1 MPTSSQ
7 TSQLPA
13 RRRRARFR
21 VPLALSLCTALLLG
35 TPAMAPAAPVPA
47 VVPAAA
53 PTLQGAAPAT
63 ATPLP
68 SLPPVF
74 TASSTAVL
82 VNKSHPLNPLRYVPA
97 DLVNARG
104 SGHYLRSEA
113 AAALNSLFSAA
124 SGAGHGLAIVSGYRS
139 YDTQASLYAYYVRTY
154 GQAYADTI
162 SAKPG
167 YSEHQTG
174 LAVDVGNAGGS
185 CGLSTCFGDTPAGR
199 WVAANAYRFGYIV
212 RYPNGYTG
220 TTGYSYEPWHLRYVG
235 PTIATDMRARN
246 YPTME
251 HYFRG
256 NPSAGASIK
265 LGSDVVA
272 VSSAGQLLRYTAAT
286 AGNYR
291 FHSTIGGGWTGLKQ
305 GFVVDWNSD
314 GVYDLVAQWKNGMLG
329 YYRGRAGGGFDA
341 QRAIGWGWGDMTI
354 TVGKTARGQRYPGV
368 LGYKP
373 DGVLRYY
380 PNSSGGALGGF
391 SSLGPGWA
399 GRGITLADW
408 NNDGTNDVLSQ
419 LPGGA
424 LLYYKGNGTGGI
436 AAPSTIGGGW
446 QVMTHVAPAFGYA
459 GIGTRGLI
467 ARRTD
472 GGLYY
477 YGFRNGSWV
486 SPKLVG
492 NGWGPMQ
499 VFK

>member
-7 TSQLPA
+7 TSRLPA

-21 VPLALSLCTALLLG
+21 VPLALSVCTALLLG
-35 TPAMAPAAPVPA
+35 TPAMAPAAPASAVGIAPA
-47 VVPAAA
+47 
-53 PTLQGAAPAT
+53 LRGAAPAT

-104 SGHYLRSEA
+104 SGYYLRSEA
-113 AAALNSLFSAA
+113 AGALNTLFNAA
-124 SGAGHGLAIVSGYRS
+124 SSAGHGLAIVSGYRS
-139 YDTQASLYAYYVRTY
+139 YDTQASLYDYYVRTY

-162 SAKPG
+162 SARPG

-174 LAVDVGNAGGS
+174 LAVDVGNASGS
-185 CGLSTCFGDTPAGR
+185 CGLSTCFGETPAGH

-235 PTIATDMRARN
+235 PTIAADMRARN
-246 YPTME
+246 FPTLE
-251 HYFRG
+251 HYFKG

-265 LGSDVVA
+265 TGSDVVA
-272 VSSAGQLLRYTAAT
+272 VGSAGQLLRYP
-286 AGNYR
+286 AGSGKYLPP
-291 FHSTIGGGWTGLKQ
+291 SVIGGGWWGLKQ
-305 GFVVDWNSD
+305 GFVADWNSD

-329 YYRGRAGGGFDA
+329 YYRGRPGGGFDA
-341 QRAIGWGWGDMTI
+341 QRAIGWGWADMTI
-354 TVGKTARGQRYPGV
+354 SVGKTVRSQKYPGV
-368 LGYKP
+368 LGYKA
-373 DGVLRYY
+373 DGALRYY
-380 PNSSGGALGGF
+380 ANTGGGALSTYSTIGW
-391 SSLGPGWA
+391 GWA
-399 GRGITLADW
+399 GRSITLADW
-408 NNDGTNDVLSQ
+408 NNDGTNDILSQ
-419 LPGGA
+419 APGGA
-424 LLYYKGNGTGGI
+424 LLYYKGNGSGGVAAGTAI
-436 AAPSTIGGGW
+436 GWGWHVMNVLAPS
-446 QVMTHVAPAFGYA
+446 FGFA

-467 ARRTD
+467 ARKTD
-472 GGLYY
+472 GTLHY

-486 SPKLVG
+486 PPKLVG
-492 NGWGPMQ
+492 NGWGLMQ